1 MKGRYFI
8 GLAILSLTNIGCT
21 PENVG
26 LVPKINYDQASID
39 LMNELTPQ
47 ITGRWNLRQVKVKYQ
62 SYNQQSE
69 IGISQDTT
77 FQNLATLTVVRSNQQ
92 RDPRYGEFEGTIEYN
107 RKTHSVK
114 FYLLA
119 SYDWFHKKT
128 GPQASFLFEY
138 NFKVI
143 HTIEPE
149 EKFLEDLGLIGDNFY
164 LEVLPSQKKMIWK
177 GLNRELERIELEKL

>member
-8 GLAILSLTNIGCT
+8 GLAILSLTIVGCT
-21 PENVG
+21 PDNVA

-39 LMNELTPQ
+39 LMKELTPQ

-107 RKTHSVK
+107 RKTHPVK

-164 LEVLPSQKKMIWK
+164 LEIYPDKKKMVWK
-177 GLNRELERIELEKL
+177 GLNRGIEKIELEKR